1 VGASAP
7 IIRNEGNLEMIAA
20 EYTNGTARIAP
31 MLWITK
37 IENGRREYVNG
48 YPVTGKREAR
58 KLAQTLNAQP
68 WNF

>member
-1 VGASAP
+1 MSAASVNS
-7 IIRNEGNLEMIAA
+7 NEGSLEMIAA
-20 EYTNGTARIAP
+20 EYTNGTSRIAP

>member
-1 VGASAP
+1 
-7 IIRNEGNLEMIAA
+7 MIAA
-20 EYTNGTARIAP
+20 EYTSGNARIAP

-37 IENGRREYVNG
+37 IENGHREYLQGYSVN
-48 YPVTGKREAR
+48 GKREAR

>member
-1 VGASAP
+1 
-7 IIRNEGNLEMIAA
+7 MIAA

-48 YPVTGKREAR
+48 YPVNGKREAR